1 MAQLEQGQ
9 KVKVEVTFT
18 MQDGT
23 IVPASPPGEPLEM
36 MVGQETGFKP
46 IDDALA
52 NLDGDAP
59 YKKHLKAE
67 EAFGLPDPALVMDL
81 PREQIESEDK
91 LEPGMSMQ
99 MQDPE
104 GNVSVAV
111 IHEVSET
118 TVRVDANHPLA
129 GENLDMTVT
138 VVGLG

>member
-23 IVPASPPGEPLEM
+23 VVPASPPGEPLEM
-36 MVGQETGFKP
+36 VIGQQTGFKP
-46 IDDALA
+46 IDDALVE
-52 NLDGDAP
+52 LDAETP
-59 YKKHLKAE
+59 YKKHLSAE
-67 EAFGLPDPALVMDL
+67 EAFGLPDPNLMMEI
-81 PREQIESEDK
+81 PRNQIESEDT

-99 MQDPE
+99 MQDPN
-104 GNVSVAV
+104 GNISVAM

-138 VVGLG
+138 LVGLG